1 MCPLTQLYCI
11 RPATPADAKDILAI
25 YAYYV
30 ENTAITFECKVPTL
44 EEFTARIENTLQKY
58 PYLVA
63 EEDGQIIGY
72 SYASAFHSREAY
84 SHSVE
89 VTVYVAPQ
97 MRRAGLGRQ
106 LYESL
111 EACLQQQNVYNLY
124 ACIAYP
130 PKINEL
136 TPDYGG
142 LPTLERMEDQYLNFD
157 SVRFHERMGYRMI
170 GEFIRCGYKFDRWYS
185 MVWMEKLIGDFKDE
199 PSPFLPFPHL
209 K

>member
-1 MCPLTQLYCI
+1 MFPLTQLYCI

-97 MRRAGLGRQ
+97 MQRAGLGRQ
-106 LYESL
+106 LYQTL
-111 EACLQQQNVYNLY
+111 EERLKKQNVFNLY

-130 PKINEL
+130 PEHEDEHL
-136 TPDYGG
+136 TY
-142 LPTLERMEDQYLNFD
+142 N

-170 GEFIRCGYKFDRWYS
+170 GEFIRCGYKFDRFYS
-185 MVWMEKLIGDFKDE
+185 MVWMEKLIGNFDE
-199 PSPFLPFPHL
+199 NPDIFLPFSQI
-209 K
+209 

>member
-1 MCPLTQLYCI
+1 MFPLTQLYCI

-30 ENTAITFECKVPTL
+30 ENTAVTFECKVPTL
-44 EEFTARIENTLQKY
+44 EEFTARIENTLKCF

-106 LYESL
+106 LYEYL
-111 EACLQQQNVYNLY
+111 ESCLLQQNVCNLY

-130 PKINEL
+130 PKIDEQ

-142 LPTLERMEDQYLNFD
+142 LPILERMEDPYLTFD
-157 SVRFHERMGYRMI
+157 SVHFHERMGYRMI
-170 GEFIRCGYKFDRWYS
+170 GEFIRCGHKFGRWYS
-185 MVWMEKLIGDFKDE
+185 MVWMEKLIGAHTDNPK
-199 PSPFLPFPHL
+199 PLIPYSKL
-209 K
+209 